1 MPELPEVET
10 IRKSLLTFLIGKT
23 VANIVVS
30 KAKQFIGD
38 PLCLRGYQITDLTRH
53 GKIMHWHLKTPFT
66 ATNAVPLPDGKD
78 HTHNASLGS
87 ARRLRPEGKHPPIE
101 AGEGVTK
108 QYINIHL
115 KMSGRLSYIPT
126 EHTRVTFEFADG
138 SRLYFNDPRTFGWV
152 KVTDLPEITKG
163 ADVLSPSFTEEYF
176 IKQVTNQSKDIKT
189 VLLDQDLMAGIGNI
203 YANDALWESQ
213 INPFVKSMKISHKK
227 LVSLYNAVKLVIAEG
242 IKHGGSSK
250 TWVYR
255 LPNGASG
262 DYQNH
267 FRVYDQE
274 GKLCRRCQTII
285 KRVSKNGRSSFMC
298 PSCQ

>member
-23 VANIVVS
+23 FANIVVS

-53 GKIMHWHLKTPFT
+53 GKIMHWHLRYAESTGHSLRAK
-66 ATNAVPLPDGKD
+66 PDESSTSR
-78 HTHNASLGS
+78 H
-87 ARRLRPEGKHPPIE
+87 ARSDK
-101 AGEGVTK
+101 
-108 QYINIHL
+108 YINIHL

-126 EHTRVTFEFADG
+126 EHTRVTFEFTDG

-163 ADVLSPSFTEEYF
+163 ADVLSPLFTEEYF
-176 IKQVTNQSKDIKT
+176 IKHVTSQTKDIKT

-213 INPFVKSMKISHKK
+213 INPFAKSKNISHKK
-227 LVSLYNAVKLVIAEG
+227 QVSLYNAVKMVIAEG
-242 IKHGGSSK
+242 IKRGGSSK

-274 GKLCRRCQTII
+274 GIKCKRCQTVI
-285 KRVSKNGRSSFMC
+285 KRMSKNGRSSFLC
-298 PSCQ
+298 PSCQK

>member
-10 IRKSLLTFLIGKT
+10 IRKSLKGFLIGKT
-23 VANIVVS
+23 IDRILVS

-38 PLCLRGYQITDLTRH
+38 PFSPMGYQITDLTRH
-53 GKIMHWHLKTPFT
+53 GKIMHWHLKTPST

-78 HTHNASLGS
+78 HTHNASLGKL
-87 ARRLRPEGKHPPIE
+87 AAKQT
-101 AGEGVTK
+101 EGVATR
-108 QYINIHL
+108 YINIHL
-115 KMSGRLSYIPT
+115 KMSGRLSYIPS
-126 EHTRVTFEFADG
+126 EHTRVMFEFTDG
-138 SRLYFNDPRTFGWV
+138 SHLYFNDPRTFGWV
-152 KVTDLPEITKG
+152 KLTDTPEITKG
-163 ADVLSPSFTEEYF
+163 TDVLSPLFTEEYF
-176 IKQVTNQSKDIKT
+176 VKQVTSQSKDIKT

-213 INPFVKSMKISHKK
+213 VNPFAKAKNISHKK
-227 LVSLYNAVKLVIAEG
+227 LMALYKAIKQVIAEA

-274 GKLCRRCQTII
+274 GKPCKRCNTII
-285 KRVSKNGRSSFMC
+285 KRISKNGRSSFMC

>member
-10 IRKSLLTFLIGKT
+10 IRKSLMTFLVGKT

-38 PLCLRGYQITDLTRH
+38 PLALKGYQITNLTRH
-53 GKIMHWHLKTPFT
+53 GKIMHWHLRYAESTGHSLRAK
-66 ATNAVPLPDGKD
+66 PDESSTSR
-78 HTHNASLGS
+78 H
-87 ARRLRPEGKHPPIE
+87 ARSDK
-101 AGEGVTK
+101 
-108 QYINIHL
+108 YINIHL

-126 EHTRVTFEFADG
+126 EHTRVTFEFTDG

-163 ADVLSPSFTEEYF
+163 ADVLSPLFTEEYF
-176 IKQVTNQSKDIKT
+176 IKHVTSQTKDIKT

-213 INPFVKSMKISHKK
+213 INPFAKSMKISHKK

>member
-23 VANIVVS
+23 IANIVVS

-38 PLCLRGYQITDLTRH
+38 PLALKGYQITNLTRH
-53 GKIMHWHLKTPFT
+53 GKIMHWHLSHAESTGSSLRAK
-66 ATNAVPLPDGKD
+66 PDETSTSR
-78 HTHNASLGS
+78 H
-87 ARRLRPEGKHPPIE
+87 ARSNK
-101 AGEGVTK
+101 
-108 QYINIHL
+108 YINIHL
-115 KMSGRLSYIPT
+115 KMSGRLSYIPS
-126 EHTRVTFEFADG
+126 EHTRVMFEFTDG

-152 KVTDLPEITKG
+152 KLTDTPEITKG
-163 ADVLSPSFTEEYF
+163 TDVLSPLFTEEYF
-176 IKQVTNQSKDIKT
+176 VKQVTSQSKDIKT

-213 INPFVKSMKISHKK
+213 INPFAKAKNISHKK
-227 LVSLYNAVKLVIAEG
+227 QLSLYNAVKLVIAEG
-242 IKHGGSSK
+242 VKHGGSSK

-274 GKLCRRCQTII
+274 GKPCKRCNTII
-285 KRVSKNGRSSFMC
+285 KRISKNGRSSFMC

>member
-10 IRKSLLTFLIGKT
+10 IRKSLLTFLVSKT
-23 VANIVVS
+23 VANILVA

-38 PLCLRGYQITDLTRH
+38 PLALKGYQIKDLTRH
-53 GKIMHWHLKTPFT
+53 GKIMHWHLSRVEPNQTSHEL
-66 ATNAVPLPDGKD
+66 N
-78 HTHNASLGS
+78 
-87 ARRLRPEGKHPPIE
+87 
-101 AGEGVTK
+101 
-108 QYINIHL
+108 INIHL

-126 EHTRVTFEFADG
+126 EHTRVTFEFTDG
-138 SRLYFNDPRTFGWV
+138 SHLYFNDPRTFGWV
-152 KVTDLPEITKG
+152 KVTNIPEITKG
-163 ADVLSPSFTEEYF
+163 VDVLSPLFTEDYF
-176 IKQVTNQSKDIKT
+176 IKQVSTQTRDIKT

-203 YANDALWESQ
+203 YANDALWEAQ
-213 INPFVKSMKISHKK
+213 INPFAKAKNISLKK
-227 LVSLYNAVKLVIAEG
+227 QLSLYKAVKVVIAEG
-242 IKHGGSSK
+242 IKRGGSSK

-274 GKLCRRCQTII
+274 GKPCKRCNTII

-298 PSCQ
+298 SSCQK

>member
-10 IRKSLLTFLIGKT
+10 IRKSLLTFLIGK
-23 VANIVVS
+23 VIAYIEVS

-38 PLCLRGYQITDLTRH
+38 PLCLWGYQITDLARH
-53 GKIMHWHLKTPFT
+53 GKIMHWHLKTPST
-66 ATNAVPLPDGKD
+66 ASPPAGGAVPLPNGKD
-78 HTHNASLGS
+78 QAYYASS
-87 ARRLRPEGKHPPIE
+87 GKL
-101 AGEGVTK
+101 AAKQTEGVTK

-115 KMSGRLSYIPT
+115 KMSGRLSFIPT
-126 EHTRVTFEFADG
+126 EHTRVTFEFTDG
-138 SRLYFNDPRTFGWV
+138 SHLYFNDPRTFGWV

-163 ADVLSPSFTEEYF
+163 IDVLSPLFTEDYL
-176 IKQVTNQSKDIKT
+176 IKQVSTQTRDIKT

-203 YANDALWESQ
+203 YANDALWEAQ
-213 INPFVKSMKISHKK
+213 INPFAKARNIPHKK
-227 LVSLYNAVKLVIAEG
+227 QVALFNAIKLVIAEG
-242 IKHGGSSK
+242 IKRGGSSK

-274 GKLCRRCQTII
+274 GKPCKRCSTII
-285 KRVSKNGRSSFMC
+285 KRVSKNGRSCFMC
-298 PSCQ
+298 SSCQK

>member
-10 IRKSLLTFLIGKT
+10 IRKSLLTFLVSKT
-23 VANIVVS
+23 VANILVS

-38 PLCLRGYQITDLTRH
+38 PFSLMGYQITDLTRH
-53 GKIMHWHLKTPFT
+53 GKIMHWHLETPST
-66 ATNAVPLPDGKD
+66 ASLQAGGAVPLPDGKD
-78 HTHNASLGS
+78 HTHNASS
-87 ARRLRPEGKHPPIE
+87 GKL
-101 AGEGVTK
+101 AAKQTEGVTRLC
-108 QYINIHL
+108 INIHL

-126 EHTRVTFEFADG
+126 EHTRVTFEFTDG

-152 KVTDLPEITKG
+152 KVTNIPEITKG
-163 ADVLSPSFTEEYF
+163 VDVLSPLFTEDYF
-176 IKQVTNQSKDIKT
+176 IRQVSTQTRDIKT
-189 VLLDQDLMAGIGNI
+189 VLLDQDLMAGVGNI
-203 YANDALWESQ
+203 YANDALWEAQ
-213 INPFVKSMKISHKK
+213 INPFAKAKNISHKK
-227 LVSLYNAVKLVIAEG
+227 LTALYKAIKQVIAEA

-274 GKLCRRCQTII
+274 GKPCKRCNTII